1 MTAPKNDKPKVAFTL
16 EQIEEE
22 ARPDIEPLR
31 MGVRGKVIELP
42 SPMQMEASKMVEVLD
57 AISTSAAM
65 TEMGESAQVIKLLPA
80 MIGQDNYD
88 LLIDAK
94 VSIGGLMK
102 IYEKVEEYYE
112 EAFAAAGVDPKDSA
126 SQSS

>member
-1 MTAPKNDKPKVAFTL
+1 MTARKNDKPKVAFTL

-42 SPMQMEASKMVEVLD
+42 PPMQMEASAMVEVLD
-57 AISTSAAM
+57 ALSASAAM
-65 TEMGESAQVIKLLPA
+65 TEMGETAQMIKLLPA
-80 MIGQDNYD
+80 MIGQDNYQI
-88 LLIDAK
+88 LVDAK
-94 VSIGGLMK
+94 ISIGGLMK
-102 IYEKVEEYYE
+102 VQEKVEAYYE